1 MAQTKTNKNMSTST
15 EKQTKSLF
23 QAALESSHQRESL
36 WTPTAEEYIT
46 PQEVRQLREAAVIKG
61 QYGLYGQLRWKN
73 GNVKSLPLSWET
85 RQSVEAGDC
94 LKLTSLR
101 LVELTHQETGEV
113 KVFLEG
119 IPM

>member
-1 MAQTKTNKNMSTST
+1 MNATQKK
-15 EKQTKSLF
+15 ETKSLF

-36 WTPTAEEYIT
+36 WTPSAEEYIT
-46 PQEVRQLREAAVIKG
+46 PQEVRQLREAVVIKG
-61 QYGLYGQLRWKN
+61 QYGLYGQLRWKS
-73 GNVKSLPLSWET
+73 GNVKSLPLTWET
-85 RQSVEAGDC
+85 RQTVEAGDC

>member
-1 MAQTKTNKNMSTST
+1 M
-15 EKQTKSLF
+15 KQSEVKQAKSLF

-46 PQEVRQLREAAVIKG
+46 PQEVRQLREAAVIRG

-85 RQSVEAGDC
+85 RQTAEAGDC
-94 LKLTSLR
+94 LKLTSLK